1 MLLILTPNPAID
13 RTLLIPGMVPGGVY
27 RAERVLVA
35 AGGKGLNVARA
46 AHSLG
51 QPLRVCAPLG
61 GLSGQMLAQLA
72 TEEGISGRWS
82 WYEGGETRTC
92 VLVVDPTG
100 SDATALNDPGP
111 PFASDAWQAF
121 AATALDA
128 ATTADL
134 VLSSGSLPPGVPPH
148 ALADLLRDLAAAG
161 QRVLVDT
168 SGAALRAAL
177 SAAPYGIK
185 VNGSELGAVLN
196 RPVTSIDQA
205 AAALADLR
213 ARGIALAMVSLGA
226 QGALA
231 ATDEGVCHAEPPAI
245 QAVSTIGAGDSLLA
259 GLATGLLRGE
269 PLPEALRL
277 GVACG
282 AADALSIG
290 GGLLLPGDLERLHAA
305 THVRWLMPGPGSS

>member
-1 MLLILTPNPAID
+1 
-13 RTLLIPGMVPGGVY
+13 
-27 RAERVLVA
+27 
-35 AGGKGLNVARA
+35 VARA

-61 GLSGQMLAQLA
+61 GLSGQMLARLA
-72 TEEGISGRWS
+72 TEEGLTGRWS

-92 VLVVDPTG
+92 VLVVDPEG
-100 SDATALNDPGP
+100 SDATALNEPGTP
-111 PFASDAWQAF
+111 LAPEAWQAF
-121 AATALDA
+121 AEVARDA

-134 VLSSGSLPPGVPPH
+134 VLSSGSLPPGVLPQ
-148 ALADLLRDLAAAG
+148 AFADLLRALAAEG
-161 QRVLVDT
+161 RRVIVDT
-168 SGAALRAAL
+168 SGAALRTAL

-196 RPVTSIDQA
+196 RPIASIDDA
-205 AAALADLR
+205 AAALTDLR

-226 QGALA
+226 EGALA
-231 ATDEGVCHAEPPAI
+231 ATDDGICHAQPPAI
-245 QAVSTIGAGDSLLA
+245 RAVSTIGAGDSLLA

-290 GGLLLPGDLERLHAA
+290 GGLLLPADLERLHAA
-305 THVRWLMPGPGSS
+305 TQVRWLTPDQGPHERIC

>member
-1 MLLILTPNPAID
+1 
-13 RTLLIPGMVPGGVY
+13 MVPGGVY

-82 WYEGGETRTC
+82 WYDGGDTRTC

-100 SDATALNDPGP
+100 SDATALNEPGP
-111 PFASDAWQAF
+111 PLAPDAWQAF

-134 VLSSGSLPPGVPPH
+134 VLSSGSLPPGVPPQ
-148 ALADLLRDLAAAG
+148 ALADLLHDLAAAG
-161 QRVLVDT
+161 RRVLVDT

-185 VNGSELGAVLN
+185 VNGSELGAVLH
-196 RPVTSIDQA
+196 RPVASIEEA
-205 AAALADLR
+205 ATALADLR

-305 THVRWLMPGPGSS
+305 THVRWLMPGPGSG

>member
-13 RTLLIPGMVPGGVY
+13 RTLLIPGMQPGGVY

-51 QPLRVCAPLG
+51 QPLQVCAPLG
-61 GLSGQMLAQLA
+61 GLAGQMLAQLA
-72 TEEGISGRWS
+72 AEEGLAGRWS
-82 WYEGGETRTC
+82 WHPDGETRTC
-92 VLVVDPTG
+92 VLVVDPQG
-100 SDATALNDPGP
+100 SDATALNEPGMP
-111 PFASDAWQAF
+111 LTPAAWQAF
-121 AATALDA
+121 AAVALDA
-128 ATTADL
+128 AAAAEL
-134 VLSSGSLPPGVPPH
+134 VVSSGSMPPGVPPDALTNLLR
-148 ALADLLRDLAAAG
+148 ALAASGR
-161 QRVLVDT
+161 RVIVDT
-168 SGAALRAAL
+168 SGAALQTAL
-177 SAAPYGIK
+177 EAAPYGIK

-196 RPVTSIDQA
+196 RPVASLDDA
-205 AAALADLR
+205 ATALADLR

-226 QGALA
+226 AGALA
-231 ATDEGVCHAEPPAI
+231 ATDEGTCHAQPPAI
-245 QAVSTIGAGDSLLA
+245 HAISTIGAGDSLLA

-290 GGLLLPGDLERLHAA
+290 GGLLEPTELARLHAA
-305 THVRWLMPGPGSS
+305 TSVRWLPPGQKPG